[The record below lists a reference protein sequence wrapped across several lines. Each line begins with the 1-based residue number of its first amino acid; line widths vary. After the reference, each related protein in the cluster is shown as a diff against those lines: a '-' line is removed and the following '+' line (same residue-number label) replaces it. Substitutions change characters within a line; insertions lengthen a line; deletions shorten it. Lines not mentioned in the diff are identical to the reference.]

1 MRAFRG
7 NKEVQVYMVRQ
18 LRPSEKCLFRD
29 HLLRLDSESRS
40 DRFNGGTKDEFLIA
54 YADRSFSDGT
64 SVIGVV
70 EDGKVIGAAEL
81 HENIEPGEQPTAEIA
96 FSVEREW
103 QHRGLGGLLFERLI
117 QTAMGLGYR
126 RLRVT
131 THAQNAAMKALA
143 RRFGARLSFEAGETV
158 GLIELEDVV
167 PMVLPQHEHSRYWSN
182 TDAR

>member
-1 MRAFRG
+1 MRTYNG
-7 NKEVQVYMVRQ
+7 NLKTKIFEVRQ
-18 LRPSEKCLFRD
+18 LRPSEKLLFRD
-29 HLLRLDSESRS
+29 HLLRLDKESRA

-54 YADRSFSDGT
+54 YADRSFADGT

-70 EDGKVIGAAEL
+70 EEGQVIGAAEL
-81 HENIEPGEQPTAEIA
+81 HENPDPGEPTAEIA
-96 FSVEREW
+96 FSVEKPW

-143 RRFGARLSFEAGETV
+143 RRFGAKLTFEAGETV
-158 GLIELEDVV
+158 GLIELEDTVH
-167 PMVLPQHEHSRYWSN
+167 MALPVTARAEYWR
-182 TDAR
+182 DRQAH

>member
-1 MRAFRG
+1 MRTYSG
-7 NKEVQVYMVRQ
+7 NQEIQVFVVRQ
-18 LRPSEKCLFRD
+18 LRPSEKGLFRD
-29 HLLRLDSESRS
+29 HLLRLDRESRA

-81 HENIEPGEQPTAEIA
+81 HEKPDPDEPTAEIA
-96 FSVEREW
+96 FSVEKEW

-126 RLRVT
+126 RLSVT

-143 RRFGARLSFEAGETV
+143 RRFGARLTFESGETV
-158 GLIELEDVV
+158 GLIELEDTVH
-167 PMVLPQHEHSRYWSN
+167 MALPVHARADYWEHRE
-182 TDAR
+182 AH